1 MGLRSAAARALGLAG
16 TFGLLG
22 LAALAAAPARAEPA
36 RLDLAIAIDVSGSA
50 AAASGIDVDGDGTI
64 GVNPRLDAKLVTQY
78 PKDVQSTDPDDSV
91 LAAELAA
98 VRALLARLAGAD
110 VRVAIVAFAG
120 NYDPVA
126 GTQQGPAAD
135 NAQLL
140 APLGD
145 VAAASAALDE
155 IARRGPAGG
164 TDFAAAIRTARAALC
179 DAPARP
185 GAERRTLLLT
195 DGVPSLPFGYVTRT
209 DPSDVSIAITAAHEA
224 RACGV
229 RIDVFAIGLG
239 ATGDPFASKEVSR
252 ITGGVYRPIRAAG
265 TLRAA
270 LEESIA
276 DGAHSPADASTDST
290 RDSSPQDSPPHDARR

>member
-1 MGLRSAAARALGLAG
+1 MDLRSAAARA
-16 TFGLLG
+16 T
-22 LAALAAAPARAEPA
+22 ALAASLLALAFAAGPARAGAPP
-36 RLDLAIAIDVSGSA
+36 RLDLAIAIDVSGST

-64 GVNPRLDAKLVTQY
+64 GVNPRLDARLEGQY
-78 PKDVQSTDPDDSV
+78 PRDVQSTDPDDSV

-98 VRALLARLAGAD
+98 VRALLAGLGEAD

-120 NYDPVA
+120 NYDPDV
-126 GTQQGPAAD
+126 GTQQGPPAD

-145 VAAASAALDE
+145 VAEAAAALDE

-164 TDFAAAIRTARAALC
+164 TDFAAAIRAARAALC

-185 GAERRTLLLT
+185 GAERRTLFLT
-195 DGVPSLPFGYVTRT
+195 DGVPSLPYGYATRT
-209 DPSDVSIAITAAHEA
+209 DPSDVSIALTAAHEA

-229 RIDVFAIGLG
+229 RVDVFAIGLG
-239 ATGDPFASKEVSR
+239 ATGDPFASKEVAR
-252 ITGGVYRPIRAAG
+252 ITGGLYRPIRAAG

-270 LEESIA
+270 LEESLRA
-276 DGAHSPADASTDST
+276 APGTAAAGAPA
-290 RDSSPQDSPPHDARR
+290 DSPPHDAHR

>member
-1 MGLRSAAARALGLAG
+1 MGLRRAAARVVGLAG
-16 TFGLLG
+16 VFALAG
-22 LAALAAAPARAEPA
+22 LAACAAAPAARAGAPA

-64 GVNPRLDAKLVTQY
+64 GVNPRLDARLESQY
-78 PKDVQSTDPDDSV
+78 PRDVQSTDPDDSV

-120 NYDPVA
+120 NYHPEQ
-126 GTQQGPAAD
+126 GTQLGPPAE

-145 VAAASAALDE
+145 VAAAAPALDE
-155 IARRGPAGG
+155 IARRGPGGG
-164 TDFAAAIRTARAALC
+164 TDFSAAIRTARAALC

-185 GAERRTLLLT
+185 GAERRMLLLT

-209 DPSDVSIAITAAHEA
+209 DQSDVSIAITAAHEA

-239 ATGDPFASKEVSR
+239 ATGDPFASKEVAR
-252 ITGGVYRPIRAAG
+252 ITGGAYRPIRAAG
-265 TLRAA
+265 SLRAA
-270 LEESIA
+270 LEESV
-276 DGAHSPADASTDST
+276 ADALA
-290 RDSSPQDSPPHDARR
+290 PPGSPPPDAPR